1 MKENFNSK
9 YEYRPI
15 ILIAN
20 SSWYLWHYRKLLIE
34 SLTKDKEHVIAVSP
48 IDFNTKY
55 ISKKILHVPFK
66 MFRSSSANPF
76 SLIISLIKMY
86 FTIRLLKPKLI
97 HSHTLKTNLISSIVS
112 SLFGIPCVLS
122 FAGMGRS
129 SDGSLLKMLFLKFLL
144 KSIYFF
150 ACRERISRFKWK
162 FSKLSK
168 RTSFIFQNLKDLEF
182 FQENTTNNSKNFY
195 LIMGSGIPNIY
206 LKNNNKSDTLFNNEW
221 QNPSIRNINE

>member
-20 SSWYLWHYRKLLIE
+20 SSWYIWHYRKLLIE
-34 SLTKDKEHVIAVSP
+34 TLSKDKEHVIAVSP
-48 IDFNTKY
+48 IDLNTKY

-97 HSHTLKTNLISSIVS
+97 HSYIKIKSYFKHCIFFVWNPMCFILRWN
-112 SLFGIPCVLS
+112 
-122 FAGMGRS
+122 GRS
-129 SDGSLLKMLFLKFLL
+129 SDGSLLKNV
-144 KSIYFF
+144 
-150 ACRERISRFKWK
+150 IS
-162 FSKLSK
+162 
-168 RTSFIFQNLKDLEF
+168 
-182 FQENTTNNSKNFY
+182 
-195 LIMGSGIPNIY
+195 
-206 LKNNNKSDTLFNNEW
+206 
-221 QNPSIRNINE
+221 